1 MILKDKTFVITGIL
15 TDKSIAF
22 AAAKIAIDNGARII
36 ATGFGDGLRITKRA
50 VKRLDA
56 EIDVLEMDIENI
68 VQVQEVV
75 NQIKDKYESIDG
87 ALHAIAFSP
96 TDAMGGNF

>member
-22 AAAKIAIDNGARII
+22 AAAKIAIDNGKII

-50 VKRLDA
+50 VKDLM
-56 EIDVLEMDIENI
+56 LKLM
-68 VQVQEVV
+68 
-75 NQIKDKYESIDG
+75 Y
-87 ALHAIAFSP
+87 
-96 TDAMGGNF
+96 